1 MKVCIPKLAL
11 RLSRPNQPSDQLG
24 TQVQCRSQKLHK
36 KTCQIF
42 VRCAGFSTP
51 AHLCPLLFCQSLQPP
66 SIVLKF
72 DTSGPKRQK
81 RYTSRPAWLRCI
93 SLSRRSPQREREQ
106 ISRRM
111 QRTKVGYANLTTTQR
126 LQQVATNAG
135 RACGVPH
142 VMYGPISVQIHR
154 KHASLVHL

>member
-1 MKVCIPKLAL
+1 MGRDTYPRFADI
-11 RLSRPNQPSDQLG
+11 
-24 TQVQCRSQKLHK
+24 
-36 KTCQIF
+36 
-42 VRCAGFSTP
+42 
-51 AHLCPLLFCQSLQPP
+51 
-66 SIVLKF
+66 IVGSY
-72 DTSGPKRQK
+72 D
-81 RYTSRPAWLRCI
+81 A

-111 QRTKVGYANLTTTQR
+111 QRTKVGYADLTTTQS

-142 VMYGPISVQIHR
+142 VMYVPISVQIHR